1 MYAKT
6 KVLKK
11 KKKNNT
17 PPLCELGG
25 EVSKK
30 HFLINR

>member
-11 KKKNNT
+11 KKTNT